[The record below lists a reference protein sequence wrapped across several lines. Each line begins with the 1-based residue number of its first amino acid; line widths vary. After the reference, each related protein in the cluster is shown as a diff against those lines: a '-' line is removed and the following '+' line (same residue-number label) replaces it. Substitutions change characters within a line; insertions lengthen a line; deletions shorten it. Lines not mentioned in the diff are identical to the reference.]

1 MEEYNA
7 NRYSEETPHT
17 DSGMLPAAPY
27 AVASLVFGIWSIL
40 FGFLGFVF
48 SIIGLVLRGKG
59 KNISNYDKRQYKY
72 VGMLKAGRICSII
85 GLIFSIFWL
94 LCYAYGA
101 FAFILEGL
109 MDSF

>member
-7 NRYSEETPHT
+7 NCYSEETSYT
-17 DSGMLPAAPY
+17 DLGMLPATPY
-27 AVASLVFGIWSIL
+27 AVASLVFVWSIL

-48 SIIGLVLRGKG
+48 SIIGLVLSGKG